1 MHRQNYEINI
11 CFVQQPLQSAVY
23 TFKKKIKEQKKAD
36 LEAKE
41 RFRYGLHYGLHL
53 SNCTFT
59 VSVVEPKRVSYIDD
73 DLANCVFLPTGKS
86 NNAVCRTV

>member
-41 RFRYGLHYGLHL
+41 RFRVRFALR
-53 SNCTFT
+53 FT
-59 VSVVEPKRVSYIDD
+59 PFK
-73 DLANCVFLPTGKS
+73 L
-86 NNAVCRTV
+86 

>member
-41 RFRYGLHYGLHL
+41 RFRYGLHYG
-53 SNCTFT
+53 
-59 VSVVEPKRVSYIDD
+59 
-73 DLANCVFLPTGKS
+73 
-86 NNAVCRTV
+86 